1 MNEQLKERRLPGRGS
16 RCAKVQRHEV
26 RVQLRRRTANLSQGT
41 YDDLRRMGQELQLGT
56 VLYAVLGSK
65 ALFQYEIHFQQ
76 TVSD

>member
-1 MNEQLKERRLPGRGS
+1 MNEQLKGRRLPGRGS
-16 RCAKVQRHEV
+16 MCAKVQRHEV
-26 RVQLRRRTANLSQGT
+26 QVQLRRRTANLSQGT
-41 YDDLRRMGQELQLGT
+41 YDDLRRMGQELQLA

>member
-1 MNEQLKERRLPGRGS
+1 MNEQLKGRRLPGRGS
-16 RCAKVQRHEV
+16 MCAKVQRHEV
-26 RVQLRRRTANLSQGT
+26 QVQLRRRTVNLSQGT
-41 YDDLRRMGQELQLGT
+41 YDDLRRMGQELQLA